1 MSGCLL
7 KRASSKSLT
16 KKYSDAHPPRI
27 LHLPHYSRS
36 KQYFRT
42 DLDILPA
49 PIIPTLAKWLLVTAG
64 ICCSCP
70 DSPDIASKTSTRVFG
85 STVCLLVWTMNYTK
99 QKIAPSCMDLACC
112 FSEVLHWPQQKRG
125 ILEETHL
132 PLKSVWLEHINQTN
146 GNKLSRNKCFQ
157 PSESFAGC
165 NADDDSC
172 FGVTYLD
179 TTTLKG
185 CTWVEACSS
194 WAPRR
199 H

>member
-1 MSGCLL
+1 MENKQIAAFGLRALSTDRLTKVTLMSGCLL

-16 KKYSDAHPPRI
+16 KKCSDAI

-70 DSPDIASKTSTRVFG
+70 ESPDITSKTSTRVFG

-125 ILEETHL
+125 FSGE
-132 PLKSVWLEHINQTN
+132 N
-146 GNKLSRNKCFQ
+146 
-157 PSESFAGC
+157 PSPHEVSMVRA
-165 NADDDSC
+165 
-172 FGVTYLD
+172 
-179 TTTLKG
+179 
-185 CTWVEACSS
+185 
-194 WAPRR
+194 